1 MFSSLFLAVVTYLA
15 AAAVDAGVAKKE
27 NSEKSFIEIPKGRL
41 KCIIDWKGRKK
52 EREREREENLE
63 CIEIKEQKSQS
74 K

>member
-1 MFSSLFLAVVTYLA
+1 MFSSLFLAVVTYL

-41 KCIIDWKGRKK
+41 KCIIDWKRGKK
-52 EREREREENLE
+52 ERERGKFRMHRD
-63 CIEIKEQKSQS
+63 KGTKDP

>member
-1 MFSSLFLAVVTYLA
+1 MFSSLFLAVVTYL

-52 EREREREENLE
+52 ERERERGKFRMHRDKGT
-63 CIEIKEQKSQS
+63 KEPK
-74 K
+74 

>member
-27 NSEKSFIEIPKGRL
+27 NWEKSFIEIPKGRL

-52 EREREREENLE
+52 EREREENLE

>member
-1 MFSSLFLAVVTYLA
+1 MFSSLFLAVVTYL

-41 KCIIDWKGRKK
+41 KCIIDWKGGKK
-52 EREREREENLE
+52 ERERGKFRMHRD
-63 CIEIKEQKSQS
+63 KGTKDP